1 MFKLLLLGLAT
12 TVQSM
17 QDTLQPSSALPTA
30 AVTNTCSAP
39 RYYSVEVQ
47 VDVEDMKYSAKF
59 SNGKIKTTTC
69 EKKETTDGK
78 IKTVC
83 NSNDEKIE
91 FHEYKYSKKTKKT
104 VFNAFGKLRIC
115 QPRKIK
121 DIEMTKIKD
130 IEMTFEVAIRK
141 DSILNIRKMSAEKWR
156 IKIDENALDGAKIF
170 VFATKSKFNPEFNKN
185 EYPKEIPEVSAIDV
199 AKKIVASVK
208 PDKTRGEYKREDEET
223 WPTYSVTVKVFDY
236 ERIDDALTRL
246 TESMAKL
253 AKKHAVLDA
262 ELDKCRHDKP
272 NSNAS

>member
-17 QDTLQPSSALPTA
+17 QDTLQPSSALPTGDAHHKKA

-59 SNGKIKTTTC
+59 SQGKIKTG
-69 EKKETTDGK
+69 GK
-78 IKTVC
+78 IKTVG

-115 QPRKIK
+115 QPRKV
-121 DIEMTKIKD
+121 KD
-130 IEMTFEVAIRK
+130 IEMTFEVAIRL
-141 DSILNIRKMSAEKWR
+141 DGILENRKMSAEKWR
-156 IKIDENALDGAKIF
+156 IKIDENALYAAKIV
-170 VFATKSKFNPEFNKN
+170 VFATKSKFKKN
-185 EYPKEIPEVSAIDV
+185 VYPKEIPEVSAIDV

-208 PDKTRGEYKREDEET
+208 PDKTRGKYIREDEET

-236 ERIDDALTRL
+236 EKIDDALTRL
-246 TESMAKL
+246 TESMSKL
-253 AKKHAVLDA
+253 ADYNADLDA